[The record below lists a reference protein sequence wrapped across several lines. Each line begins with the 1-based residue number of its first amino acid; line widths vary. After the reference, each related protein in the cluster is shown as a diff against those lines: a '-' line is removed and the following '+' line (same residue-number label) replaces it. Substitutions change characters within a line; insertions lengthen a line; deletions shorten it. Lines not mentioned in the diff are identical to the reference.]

1 MVLDEVEQNDRV
13 LSVASKSII
22 CRSRK
27 LRQIINL
34 RDTDKSRYFVFL
46 MNILGKIC
54 HFHERAVAR
63 RRKARF
69 PLRMRRILFSA
80 QHLSPTQL
88 DGIAHEQTIICRQ
101 LFAGHV
107 VGSRPMKRCWLS
119 QANVKQLFFSKTVKR
134 VLYLGYVLLRLVTL
148 RPDL

>member
-1 MVLDEVEQNDRV
+1 MEANEQLLDEVEQNDRD
-13 LSVASKSII
+13 LSVASNYLQSII

-27 LRQIINL
+27 LWQIINL

-69 PLRMRRILFSA
+69 PLRMRRILFAA

-107 VGSRPMKRCWLS
+107 VGSRPMKRC
-119 QANVKQLFFSKTVKR
+119 
-134 VLYLGYVLLRLVTL
+134 
-148 RPDL
+148 